1 MATTEVVVKG
11 AVTADGQ
18 LVLDEPPGVPPGRV
32 EVTVRVVQDAAPK
45 EHPMFETL
53 RRIHAE
59 LDARG
64 FKGRGGEE
72 IVADVRAMR
81 DEWRERQEGLE
92 ALQDRLRAERERRA
106 AEVRES

>member
-18 LVLDEPPGVPPGRV
+18 LILDEPPDVPPGRV
-32 EVTVRVVQDAAPK
+32 EVTVRVVPDDAPK

-64 FKGRGGEE
+64 VQGPQ
-72 IVADVRAMR
+72 
-81 DEWRERQEGLE
+81 WEG
-92 ALQDRLRAERERRA
+92 DRCRRA
-106 AEVRES
+106 RHARRVGRATGGP